1 MEGPFSYRVSCTC
14 TCKTIEFAIFF
25 LKITLT
31 IQFDANSS
39 SHELIGQI
47 KTKNMCPYYANG
59 SKQGGFLWSQPQVC
73 QSTIFGY
80 S

>member
-1 MEGPFSYRVSCTC
+1 MYILCTC

-59 SKQGGFLWSQPQVC
+59 SKQGGFLWSQPQAC